1 MTTITVPSG
10 PPPLLPDII
19 GNAEELPPP
28 PSTTEDSPPKTDK
41 AKASA
46 SASAKA
52 NADTKPAGRSSG
64 KSGPVDESKA
74 EKLSRLLKLGNK
86 RMSFLLFSS
95 RIPSSLIYNHIVSFV
110 FVFVSLLLFS

>member
-46 SASAKA
+46 NAKA

-86 RMSFLLFSS
+86 RMSFFSS
-95 RIPSSLIYNHIVSFV
+95 LLVY
-110 FVFVSLLLFS
+110 LLL